1 MTWAPEANQDSTF
14 LKTPKKASGMA
25 ESDMLYPNSVDLA
38 QKKANDL
45 RLA

>member
-1 MTWAPEANQDSTF
+1 MKWAPEASADSTF
-14 LKTPKKASGMA
+14 LKAPRRSGMA

-38 QKKANDL
+38 QKKAHDL